1 MEERRTRKEKR
12 QVLAFKEVGGF
23 RIRPGFY
30 DMNGATVMPDGVNF
44 TVYSNGATGIVLN
57 LFYHDETKPFARI
70 PFPQDYRI
78 GKVYSM
84 FVFGLNIEN
93 MEYAYQVDGPWDPA
107 NGLLFDRT
115 KILLDPYAKAVAG
128 QR

>member
-1 MEERRTRKEKR
+1 MTEERRTRKEKR
-12 QVLAFKEVGGF
+12 QVLAHKEAGGY

-57 LFYHDETKPFARI
+57 LYRRGETKAYARI
-70 PFPQDYRI
+70 PFPKEYRV

-84 FVFGLNIEN
+84 FVFGLSIEN
-93 MEYAYQVDGPWDPA
+93 LEYAYQVDGPWDPHR
-107 NGLLFDRT
+107 GLLF
-115 KILLDPYAKAVAG
+115 
-128 QR
+128 